1 MKYNRLSLSLAGLLL
16 AATPLHAA
24 EPGGSAPTVEEL
36 WKIIQQQQAEIE
48 ALKRQQ
54 QSTEQKVADVDEKA
68 EAAVEAVEEVGT
80 AGAGSWADKTTIGGY
95 GEMHYNNTDS
105 KEEIDFH
112 RWIQFELDR
121 QHHAAAGQKRP
132 GTRRGQQRQ
141 PGARTQTVGE
151 AC

>member
-1 MKYNRLSLSLAGLLL
+1 MKHKRLSLSLAGLLL
-16 AATPLHAA
+16 ASTPLHAA

-68 EAAVEAVEEVGT
+68 EAAVEAVEEGGAAT
-80 AGAGSWADKTTIGGY
+80 ASAGSWADRTTIGGY

-105 KEEIDFH
+105 KAPSTSNTTE
-112 RWIQFELDR
+112 
-121 QHHAAAGQKRP
+121 
-132 GTRRGQQRQ
+132 
-141 PGARTQTVGE
+141 
-151 AC
+151 